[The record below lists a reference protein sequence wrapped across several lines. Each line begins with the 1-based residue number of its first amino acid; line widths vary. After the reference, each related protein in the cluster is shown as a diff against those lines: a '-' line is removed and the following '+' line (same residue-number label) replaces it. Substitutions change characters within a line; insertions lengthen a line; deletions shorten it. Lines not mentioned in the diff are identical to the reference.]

1 MRHEAK
7 ALGER
12 FVAKEAALETR
23 FRVGDIAEPELET
36 RVSEIEALRSKLRTA
51 HLSAHIEMTRVLSS
65 EQVERYAA
73 LRGYR

>member
-1 MRHEAK
+1 MRREAK

-12 FVAKEAALETR
+12 FVAEEAALETR
-23 FRVGDIAEPELET
+23 FREGDIAEQELGT
-36 RVSEIEALRSKLRTA
+36 RISGIEALRSKLRTV
-51 HLSAHIEMTRVLSS
+51 HLSAHIEMTRVLSA